1 LICKKSKYGN
11 KKKPVYTKYIN
22 KVDVDWDKDNSTHTL
37 TITFNMNI
45 VRDERIR
52 KEKYVFELLE
62 GTNVSEIHNINH
74 TKLNNQ
80 LKKKNKLNS
89 VVQNHSTV
97 TEWINTEGFPLQI
110 NHFKQYNSLI
120 CKFTLSFK
128 SSTLTKTS
136 HYSEYQEK
144 LYNEVK
150 RLKDDFNLGY
160 RRISYV
166 LYDKG
171 YRGIRKNSVL
181 RYNYIYSIYQKG
193 KIREKRINRYFKT
206 VVKDIMIYESR

>member
-1 LICKKSKYGN
+1 MICKKSKYGN
-11 KKKPVYTKYIN
+11 KKKSVYTKYIN

-52 KEKYVFELLE
+52 KEKYVFELLV

-97 TEWINTEGFPLQI
+97 TDLA
-110 NHFKQYNSLI
+110 
-120 CKFTLSFK
+120 
-128 SSTLTKTS
+128 
-136 HYSEYQEK
+136 
-144 LYNEVK
+144 
-150 RLKDDFNLGY
+150 RL
-160 RRISYV
+160 
-166 LYDKG
+166 
-171 YRGIRKNSVL
+171 RG
-181 RYNYIYSIYQKG
+181 
-193 KIREKRINRYFKT
+193 
-206 VVKDIMIYESR
+206 